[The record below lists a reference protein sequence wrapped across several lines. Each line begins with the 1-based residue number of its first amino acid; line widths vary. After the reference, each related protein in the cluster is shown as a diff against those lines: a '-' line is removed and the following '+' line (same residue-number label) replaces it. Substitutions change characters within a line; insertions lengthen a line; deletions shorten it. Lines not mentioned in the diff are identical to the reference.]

1 MASSIRPSCLVHHRA
16 KKDVA
21 QAPMEIVLRKA
32 VARPANRRA
41 MVNRRAVEI
50 VNRMPGRAV
59 LAKASRR
66 VMVIANRKRI
76 VRATGNVVPI
86 SLKKVAHRVAMEKAT
101 SRATKISK
109 DRRRNNCRSCGVP
122 PQD

>member
-1 MASSIRPSCLVHHRA
+1 
-16 KKDVA
+16 
-21 QAPMEIVLRKA
+21 MEIVLRKA
-32 VARPANRRA
+32 VVRPANRRAMEIADPMANRRA

-86 SLKKVAHRVAMEKAT
+86 SLKKVARRVAMEKAT
-101 SRATKISK
+101 SRVTKTSK
-109 DRRRNNCRSCGVP
+109 DRRRNNCRSWGVP